1 MPPSVSNPGRRF
13 EPESQETEMPPFDNS
28 FFDEL
33 FDAGPYEGAEVIPNC
48 GVNEATKDTIAEY
61 LKSRVDFFE
70 F

>member
-1 MPPSVSNPGRRF
+1 
-13 EPESQETEMPPFDNS
+13 MPPFDNS

-33 FDAGPYEGAEVIPNC
+33 FDVGPFEGTEALPNC
-48 GVNEATKDTIAEY
+48 GVNEATKDAIAEY